1 MILLLLACAPRWTP
15 ESALEGHRSR
25 LDANGDG
32 RVEAAEYDAHVWNG
46 PRFGTADR
54 DADGDL
60 SAAELEWLVSAQ
72 QPTTFDGFAEVEVIH
87 RGGAGIAAPTG
98 KARDTWEV
106 IVWMNDALR
115 AAGEPGVEPEAVA
128 AAVASGTLESPE
140 SAAVF
145 ATLRPRWEAHGWA
158 WPAGLP

>member
-1 MILLLLACAPRWTP
+1 MIWLALACSSGWT
-15 ESALEGHRSR
+15 EDSALEAHRSR

-32 RVEAAEYDAHVWNG
+32 RVVATEYDPHVWNG
-46 PRFGTADR
+46 PLFGSADR

-60 SAAELEWLVSAQ
+60 SSAELAGLVAAQ

-87 RGGAGIAAPTG
+87 RGGAGISAPTG
-98 KARDTWEV
+98 AARDTWEA

-115 AAGEPGVEPEAVA
+115 ASGEPGVAPEAVA
-128 AAVASGTLESPE
+128 EAVAAGGITTPEAAAVL
-140 SAAVF
+140 

>member
-1 MILLLLACAPRWTP
+1 MILALLACAPTWT
-15 ESALEGHRSR
+15 EAGALASHRAR
-25 LDANGDG
+25 LDADGNG

-46 PRFGTADR
+46 PLFGTVDR

-60 SAAELEWLVSAQ
+60 SAAELERLIAAQ
-72 QPTTFDGFAEVEVIH
+72 QPTTFDGFSEAEVIH

-98 KARDTWEV
+98 TARDTWEV

-115 AAGEPGVEPEAVA
+115 AAGEPGLKPEDVA

-140 SAAVF
+140 SAAAL
-145 ATLRPRWEAHGWA
+145 ATLRPQWEAHGWA